1 MSARK
6 WKEEQRQKQQILLAD
21 PVYIANAQAADRA
34 MREGRISK
42 YRYLTVLNWGQRA
55 ALRRHEHR
63 QEGV

>member
-34 MREGRISK
+34 MRDGRISRD
-42 YRYLTVLNWGQRA
+42 RYLAVLNWGQRA
-55 ALRRHEHR
+55 ALRRHEHEKD
-63 QEGV
+63 Q